1 MFKTFQMK
9 SEMKSQRRTLT
20 TDWGLRQYLLFLLFA
35 ILGQSLSAQDRGAID
50 IIKKAERQT
59 KSRIGVE
66 IRRCRD
72 DSLFVSN
79 RRDEQFCPASLVKL
93 VTSAS
98 ILRLRGT
105 EIPFYTGVGMDGKI
119 RKGILDGNL
128 IIKGGGDPSLASNY
142 LPTDSG
148 RFAYALVD
156 AVKQWG
162 IKEITGDIIVDASA
176 FDIEGVNDSW
186 LDEDKGNYFGAG
198 VYGFNIND
206 NRIDVILATGKTGSE
221 AHILRIEPPH
231 PEVRWENRIE
241 VIHRGKDTAGCYG
254 EGLDLKRTLTGVLPT
269 NIVSYR
275 LKTDLPDPALYGAAW
290 AKGLLSAA
298 GTLCQGKCCASY
310 QAVPI
315 TQELLICESLPLDS
329 LVRVMNFRSLNHFAE
344 AFVKQL
350 APLASKN
357 HRGNTTE
364 RGLSVIRNYWT
375 SQTGLQHT
383 DISLSDGSGLSRKN
397 RFSPNALSQI
407 LIDMI
412 SRGDLVTTSFLNSL
426 PLAGREGTVKNFMK
440 DEAIEAYLKSGSMK
454 GVLGY
459 AGYVRFQR
467 EWYSVVLM
475 GNDFSSSAPVRRA
488 FSDFLLSFFSSAT
501 STKQV
506 LLKEK

>member
-1 MFKTFQMK
+1 MLKTFQMK

-206 NRIDVILATGKTGSE
+206 NRIDVILATGKAGSE
-221 AHILRIEPPH
+221 AHIL
-231 PEVRWENRIE
+231 
-241 VIHRGKDTAGCYG
+241 
-254 EGLDLKRTLTGVLPT
+254 
-269 NIVSYR
+269 
-275 LKTDLPDPALYGAAW
+275 
-290 AKGLLSAA
+290 
-298 GTLCQGKCCASY
+298 
-310 QAVPI
+310 
-315 TQELLICESLPLDS
+315 
-329 LVRVMNFRSLNHFAE
+329 
-344 AFVKQL
+344 
-350 APLASKN
+350 
-357 HRGNTTE
+357 
-364 RGLSVIRNYWT
+364 
-375 SQTGLQHT
+375 
-383 DISLSDGSGLSRKN
+383 
-397 RFSPNALSQI
+397 
-407 LIDMI
+407 
-412 SRGDLVTTSFLNSL
+412 
-426 PLAGREGTVKNFMK
+426 
-440 DEAIEAYLKSGSMK
+440 
-454 GVLGY
+454 
-459 AGYVRFQR
+459 
-467 EWYSVVLM
+467 
-475 GNDFSSSAPVRRA
+475 
-488 FSDFLLSFFSSAT
+488 
-501 STKQV
+501 
-506 LLKEK
+506 

>member
-1 MFKTFQMK
+1 
-9 SEMKSQRRTLT
+9 
-20 TDWGLRQYLLFLLFA
+20 
-35 ILGQSLSAQDRGAID
+35 
-50 IIKKAERQT
+50 
-59 KSRIGVE
+59 
-66 IRRCRD
+66 
-72 DSLFVSN
+72 
-79 RRDEQFCPASLVKL
+79 
-93 VTSAS
+93 
-98 ILRLRGT
+98 
-105 EIPFYTGVGMDGKI
+105 
-119 RKGILDGNL
+119 
-128 IIKGGGDPSLASNY
+128 
-142 LPTDSG
+142 
-148 RFAYALVD
+148 
-156 AVKQWG
+156 
-162 IKEITGDIIVDASA
+162 
-176 FDIEGVNDSW
+176 
-186 LDEDKGNYFGAG
+186 
-198 VYGFNIND
+198 
-206 NRIDVILATGKTGSE
+206 
-221 AHILRIEPPH
+221 
-231 PEVRWENRIE
+231 
-241 VIHRGKDTAGCYG
+241 
-254 EGLDLKRTLTGVLPT
+254 
-269 NIVSYR
+269 
-275 LKTDLPDPALYGAAW
+275 
-290 AKGLLSAA
+290 
-298 GTLCQGKCCASY
+298 
-310 QAVPI
+310 
-315 TQELLICESLPLDS
+315 
-329 LVRVMNFRSLNHFAE
+329 MNFRSLNHFAE

-459 AGYVRFQR
+459 AGYVRFQG